1 MVRLS
6 DLEPLLSERMNRTLT
21 VAQAALPESQFR
33 AFRKLFLD
41 EFGKNGLLTDLDR
54 LFADSSH
61 SPERHGS
68 GRNTLRKR
76 GGVP

>member
-1 MVRLS
+1 MMRTE
-6 DLEPLLSERMNRTLT
+6 DINTLLDKRKSRILDF
-21 VAQAALPESQFR
+21 AQMALQESQFI

-41 EFGKNGLLTDLDR
+41 ELGNSGFLSDLDR
-54 LFADSSH
+54 LFANDSH
-61 SPERHGS
+61 SPERHGT